1 MTHTETTQE
10 KEIKPCQAACLYTE
24 AGWGH
29 ILFDQFFL
37 AKMSDLKYEVK
48 SNVILHNLQCLKSE
62 GNHWTYRI
70 DIFWCGRKCTHCQ
83 SLLSTTLFASLGLT
97 PAAFLVTLSQTKVLH
112 FYTEIITDW
121 PLTPVSGFGA
131 SERWHYVTVTIAMML
146 VPLAANS
153 GSRSWEKVNIS
164 DLWCKIHEV
173 VAMCSALPPAHFN
186 LSLLWTIWK
195 KADCYN
201 LIVVVMM
208 AISDHFSTCSFNE
221 VLLKGNLRN
230 TCNTV

>member
-1 MTHTETTQE
+1 VFKEWRKPLNVQDRYLLVWQEMYSLPVFAFHHFVCFFGFNPCCLSCHPFSDKSIALLYWNHYWLTSHTC
-10 KEIKPCQAACLYTE
+10 KWLWSLRKMALCDSNHSNGAC
-24 AGWGH
+24 A
-29 ILFDQFFL
+29 
-37 AKMSDLKYEVK
+37 
-48 SNVILHNLQCLKSE
+48 
-62 GNHWTYRI
+62 
-70 DIFWCGRKCTHCQ
+70 
-83 SLLSTTLFASLGLT
+83 
-97 PAAFLVTLSQTKVLH
+97 
-112 FYTEIITDW
+112 
-121 PLTPVSGFGA
+121 
-131 SERWHYVTVTIAMML
+131 TV
-146 VPLAANS
+146 AANS